1 MQVKIK
7 SFDVQM
13 EIKNKGVELD
23 ISDGKGRLGDLVV
36 TRTGLIWCKGKVS
49 REKGVKISWKE
60 FIEWMESE

>member
-23 ISDGKGRLGDLVV
+23 IADGKGRLGDLVV

-49 REKGVKISWKE
+49 REKGVRVSWKE
-60 FIEWMESE
+60 FIDWMESE